1 MSLEPPT
8 SIVDPYALFGIPK
21 EQLCSGGSDSLAE
34 IRKRYFELS
43 LLCHPDKGGNTEDM
57 ITLQRSYDVVRAGMR
72 NVALSETRMESI
84 VKFEDIIKEC
94 FVSNNCQHQQMD
106 NNIPFDNEAFI
117 VEARTN
123 TDYVAC
129 TLPGGYGDDQC
140 DNDDDQG
147 DKDDDQGDMCTG
159 DISEFRPFIVRD
171 LMLQISKIS
180 SDGNVDFSV
189 DAPQE
194 MFDYHAAYTVPLTYF
209 ADPREKRDID
219 KLLAEREE

>member
-1 MSLEPPT
+1 MSLEPTT

-106 NNIPFDNEAFI
+106 IPPFDNEAFI

-129 TLPGGYGDDQC
+129 TLPGGYGDDQG
-140 DNDDDQG
+140 DNDDQG
-147 DKDDDQGDMCTG
+147 DIGNG

-171 LMLQISKIS
+171 LMLQLSKIS

-194 MFDYHAAYTVPLTYF
+194 MFDYHAAYTVPQTTF
-209 ADPREKRDID
+209 VDPREKRDLD
-219 KLLAEREE
+219 TLLVEREE